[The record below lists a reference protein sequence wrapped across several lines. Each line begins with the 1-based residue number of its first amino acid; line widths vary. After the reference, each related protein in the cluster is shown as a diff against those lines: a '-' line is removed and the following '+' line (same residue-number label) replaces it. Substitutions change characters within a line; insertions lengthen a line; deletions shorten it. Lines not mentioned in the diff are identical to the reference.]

1 VISFILQSLI
11 YRHYILF
18 FNHPAVINYDCIG
31 IGLNNKRCITAI
43 KLRIRR
49 KTKFPQKVNRA
60 VSFNAIKNQ
69 LFKLLSLKP
78 NSFICIKKLEDLFLM
93 TPTIVREHRH
103 LPRVKHRSR
112 TSLAFTKKALKYC
125 F

>member
-1 VISFILQSLI
+1 LDSNKILA
-11 YRHYILF
+11 R
-18 FNHPAVINYDCIG
+18 
-31 IGLNNKRCITAI
+31 K
-43 KLRIRR
+43 

-103 LPRVKHRSR
+103 PPRVKHRSR